1 MSQSDKYRDIYNKE
15 IICKGRGIVFSYEP
29 FSDKFVFAPFSHNV
43 GETAVEDLGELMRH
57 NLFFYAFG
65 ENEVVKYYEDG
76 MFATLQESATQIIFE
91 KAIYGVPMDRGEE
104 CSEIYFIQ
112 IPSTRPNM
120 KFCIINVRS
129 LFDAGKNI
137 VWNYNLT

>member
-43 GETAVEDLGELMRH
+43 GETAIEDLGELMRH

-65 ENEVVKYYEDG
+65 ENEVVKYTILPIRDAVERYYEKQLE
-76 MFATLQESATQIIFE
+76 MARLA
-91 KAIYGVPMDRGEE
+91 
-104 CSEIYFIQ
+104 
-112 IPSTRPNM
+112 
-120 KFCIINVRS
+120 
-129 LFDAGKNI
+129 
-137 VWNYNLT
+137 

>member
-76 MFATLQESATQIIFE
+76 IFATLQESA
-91 KAIYGVPMDRGEE
+91 KLPDR
-104 CSEIYFIQ
+104 SEINDGL
-112 IPSTRPNM
+112 PSE
-120 KFCIINVRS
+120 
-129 LFDAGKNI
+129 A
-137 VWNYNLT
+137 